1 MSQRFAVPDP
11 EFPGRSPVESESTPP
26 ATGQPL
32 TDAQLAILLR
42 ETQWTI
48 GDMAYDLPSGR
59 VTPQARQDLAELLE
73 TLAATV
79 RGSAGVVVDAEV

>member
-1 MSQRFAVPDP
+1 
-11 EFPGRSPVESESTPP
+11 
-26 ATGQPL
+26 
-32 TDAQLAILLR
+32 
-42 ETQWTI
+42 
-48 GDMAYDLPSGR
+48 MAYDLPSGR